1 MPDEQTTRSESV
13 LQGDDTISVIREYFA
28 ARYALEI
35 APTHNATAFDKA
47 MERYNAALASL
58 RSISEAEA

>member
-13 LQGDDTISVIREYFA
+13 AQADGAISAIREYFA

-35 APTHNATAFDKA
+35 APTHNATSFDKA
-47 MERYNAALASL
+47 MARYNAALASL